1 MTSKCLKMLWATKGQ
16 YLSKPFY
23 SKCAR
28 NQKLTFG
35 DTTSACCFISL
46 CEIFKTLGNGFRIQI
61 TSPILIRWNPTTYLL
76 TPLFK
81 TFLSAVHIWLIYSIF
96 SQREI
101 WIKFCS
107 MPTQSGGEEKWKK
120 GREKECVVA
129 LTQPFS
135 NCFEEERN
143 KVCFNLL
150 FFTQSLRKWP
160 ARLLIS
166 WEQPVY
172 F

>member
-1 MTSKCLKMLWATKGQ
+1 MMPSRTGWLSTPFMTRKMVALDWITFIFSQNKG
-16 YLSKPFY
+16 
-23 SKCAR
+23 R
-28 NQKLTFG
+28 
-35 DTTSACCFISL
+35 ACCFISL

-81 TFLSAVHIWLIYSIF
+81 TFLSAVHIWLISSVF

-107 MPTQSGGEEKWKK
+107 MPTQSGGEKMWKK